1 MIILLI
7 LDIVCIAAII
17 GLVIRMVIDDRKFDK
32 MIQGIESYEDK
43 EDI

>member
-1 MIILLI
+1 MIMLLV

-17 GLVIRMVIDDRKFDK
+17 GLVIKMVLDDRKFDK
-32 MIQGIESYEDK
+32 MIDNIETYTEE

>member
-17 GLVIRMVIDDRKFDK
+17 GLVIRMVIDDREFDK

>member
-1 MIILLI
+1 MLLV

-17 GLVIRMVIDDRKFDK
+17 GLVIKMVLDDRKFDK
-32 MIQGIESYEDK
+32 MIDNIETYTEE